1 MMPILLQIQEHETV
15 RSYVRRMLVVNAQG
29 LDANAITRFL
39 YGEARSHGVHPT
51 MPHCLSRVVT
61 CLEQACGS
69 PEAVLH
75 RHTLFDY
82 YYAFVTA
89 AVRGSRESRLLQS
102 CHGPRM
108 PTRFRMCYPMPPG
121 ITAFCPVCEQQSP
134 VDAGF
139 AVERRIHLMPYQY
152 FCPQHGVLLRYAP
165 ACPTVLSS
173 GRLDRM
179 DSSRIA
185 LQQTY
190 EARSLEH
197 VLNVQEDSCER
208 LGCTLMERGYVT
220 AGGHIRRSELM
231 HGIQAFFSKGFVD
244 ARLTEVVRD
253 GELVDT
259 FLDAWRRGDRVPSP
273 VAGTL
278 LNWFLTDT
286 EPLAE
291 HNARRPV
298 AIRVAGDIPALPNFD
313 EYPSIRSAACAVGL
327 RYATALN
334 RAVRA
339 GYTVSLRPKKFLAD
353 KQALA
358 TGLLLC
364 GLPRE
369 AVASKCG
376 VSLMTIHRFCART
389 AAVAEQRRHIQEE
402 RGSVARERWLGAHTA
417 NPELSRTDIRRR
429 IGADWTWLRRHDR
442 EWLCKA
448 EAGCPRVLRSR
459 SPSEQPNG
467 STLALAVAIERVKA
481 WELRSSSK
489 PTRVSLRYL
498 SRLSGIPP
506 HFVSMMISD
515 GFVESDAEWVNRRL
529 KWAANSDLTIDRD
542 DLEHWKLW
550 RVACIRPRRGA
561 Q

>member
-1 MMPILLQIQEHETV
+1 MMPILLPIQEHETV

-82 YYAFVTA
+82 YYAFASA

-102 CHGPRM
+102 CRGPRM
-108 PTRFRMCYPMPPG
+108 PTRFCMCYPMPPG
-121 ITAFCPVCEQQSP
+121 ITAICPVCEQQSL

-139 AVERRIHLMPYQY
+139 AVERRIHLMPYQC
-152 FCPQHGVLLRYAP
+152 FCPVHGVLLRYAP

-220 AGGHIRRSELM
+220 SGGHIRRSELM
-231 HGIQAFFSKGFVD
+231 HGIQAFFSQGFVD
-244 ARLTEVVRD
+244 ARLTEVVR
-253 GELVDT
+253 GGKLVDT

-273 VAGTL
+273 LAGTL
-278 LNWFLTDT
+278 LSWFLTD
-286 EPLAE
+286 AE
-291 HNARRPV
+291 ARAGHNASHPV
-298 AIRVAGDIPALPNFD
+298 AARVADDMPALPNFD

-327 RYATALN
+327 KYVTALN
-334 RAVRA
+334 QAVRA
-339 GYTVSLRPKKFLAD
+339 GYTVSLRPKTFRAD
-353 KQALA
+353 TQALA
-358 TGLLLC
+358 IGLLQH

-369 AVASKCG
+369 VVARKCG
-376 VSLMTIHRFCART
+376 VSLVTIHRFCART
-389 AAVAEQRRHIQEE
+389 MVVAEQKKRMQEE
-402 RGSVARERWLGAHTA
+402 RGRAARERWLGAHAA

-448 EAGCPRVLRSR
+448 EAGCPRVLRSW
-459 SPSEQPNG
+459 SPSGQPNG
-467 STLALAVAIERVKA
+467 STPALAVAIERAKA

-489 PTRVSLRYL
+489 PTRVSLGYL
-498 SRLSGIPP
+498 SRFSGIPA
-506 HFVSMMISD
+506 HFVSMMIPD
-515 GFVESDAEWVNRRL
+515 GFVESDAEWVTRRL
-529 KWAANSDLTIDRD
+529 KWAASSDPTIDCD
-542 DLEHWKLW
+542 DLAHWKLW